1 MDCSLGIVLEALPLY
16 CLLALVKLLFWL
28 YFIEQISTHNI
39 EIHFQDSHSKAYKI
53 LLGNLAAKSHFWYM
67 IIFFSQKY
75 MYVYISA
82 IDYLQLIPSWYR
94 LPSAFSTLSFFPNLY
109 LHNLKSHTPCPV
121 PSVLLG
127 SEMFSSET
135 STAKPV
141 ESVNTV
147 LNFLLI
153 IHQSGLSLKLP
164 FMFICQL
171 LLRPFITQNPST
183 WRSCFYRPLM
193 SLPFAF
199 SVMCAWRY
207 SEGKR
212 AFGFLGESHA
222 IMSMTRFT
230 WHFLIK

>member
-1 MDCSLGIVLEALPLY
+1 MFMYPLQV
-16 CLLALVKLLFWL
+16 AF
-28 YFIEQISTHNI
+28 
-39 EIHFQDSHSKAYKI
+39 
-53 LLGNLAAKSHFWYM
+53 
-67 IIFFSQKY
+67 
-75 MYVYISA
+75 
-82 IDYLQLIPSWYR
+82 SWYR
-94 LPSAFSTLSFFPNLY
+94 LSSSFSTSSFFSNLY
-109 LHNLKSHTPCPV
+109 LHYFKSHTHCPV
-121 PSVLLG
+121 PSLLFG
-127 SEMFSSET
+127 LEIFSGET

-141 ESVNTV
+141 ESLNTV

-153 IHQSGLSLKLP
+153 IHQSELSLKLP

-199 SVMCAWRY
+199 SVICAWRY

-212 AFGFLGESHA
+212 APGFLGEFHA

-230 WHFLIK
+230 WHFLIR

>member
-1 MDCSLGIVLEALPLY
+1 M
-16 CLLALVKLLFWL
+16 
-28 YFIEQISTHNI
+28 
-39 EIHFQDSHSKAYKI
+39 
-53 LLGNLAAKSHFWYM
+53 AAKSYLWYM
-67 IIFFSQKY
+67 IIFFFLRNIN
-75 MYVYISA
+75 MYI
-82 IDYLQLIPSWYR
+82 ICPTDYLQLIPSWYR
-94 LPSAFSTLSFFPNLY
+94 SPSAFSTSSFFPNSY
-109 LHNLKSHTPCPV
+109 LHNLKSHTYCPV

-127 SEMFSSET
+127 LEMFSGET
-135 STAKPV
+135 STANPV

-153 IHQSGLSLKLP
+153 IHQSGLSLKLL

-171 LLRPFITQNPST
+171 LLRPFITQNPSA

-212 AFGFLGESHA
+212 ALGFLGEPHA

-230 WHFLIK
+230 WHFHIK

>member
-1 MDCSLGIVLEALPLY
+1 
-16 CLLALVKLLFWL
+16 
-28 YFIEQISTHNI
+28 
-39 EIHFQDSHSKAYKI
+39 
-53 LLGNLAAKSHFWYM
+53 M
-67 IIFFSQKY
+67 IIIFLLRNL
-75 MYVYISA
+75 YVYISPT
-82 IDYLQLIPSWYR
+82 DYLQLILSWYR
-94 LPSAFSTLSFFPNLY
+94 LPSSFSTSSFFPNLY
-109 LHNLKSHTPCPV
+109 LHNLKSHTHCPV
-121 PSVLLG
+121 SSLLLG
-127 SEMFSSET
+127 LEMFSGET

-171 LLRPFITQNPST
+171 LLRPFITQNPSI

-207 SEGKR
+207 SEDKK
-212 AFGFLGESHA
+212 GFWFPWGVPHYYV
-222 IMSMTRFT
+222 
-230 WHFLIK
+230 HD

>member
-1 MDCSLGIVLEALPLY
+1 MV
-16 CLLALVKLLFWL
+16 VQKLTRHYW
-28 YFIEQISTHNI
+28 E
-39 EIHFQDSHSKAYKI
+39 
-53 LLGNLAAKSHFWYM
+53 NLTKSYLWYI
-67 IIFFSQKY
+67 IIFFLLRNIY
-75 MYVYISA
+75 LYISP
-82 IDYLQLIPSWYR
+82 IYYDQLILSWYR
-94 LPSAFSTLSFFPNLY
+94 LPSSFSTSSFFLNLY
-109 LHNLKSHTPCPV
+109 LHYLKSHIHCPV
-121 PSVLLG
+121 PTLLL
-127 SEMFSSET
+127 SLEMFSGET

-141 ESVNTV
+141 ESVSTV

-183 WRSCFYRPLM
+183 WRSCFYGPLM

-212 AFGFLGESHA
+212 AFAFLGESHA